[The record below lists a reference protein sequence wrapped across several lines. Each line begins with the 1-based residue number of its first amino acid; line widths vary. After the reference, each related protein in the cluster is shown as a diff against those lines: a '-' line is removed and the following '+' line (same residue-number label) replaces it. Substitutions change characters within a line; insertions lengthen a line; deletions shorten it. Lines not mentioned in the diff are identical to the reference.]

1 MHHNKPMTNRQKKEY
16 FKQLYKT
23 YRDEMYY
30 VAYSYLQNCEEA
42 EDLVHDTFMAII
54 PKLDEM
60 KGNSEQKNWNF
71 LLTILKHKAINLCK
85 WRKRYIEKTFLN
97 ELLEEVYEEE
107 PFIKIVE
114 TERQEYCSRVL
125 SMMSESY
132 RDLLLMHYYY
142 DMDATEISRK
152 LEKSPDNVRHM
163 LSRAR
168 KRFKELWNGNEEENE
183 QFEEER
189 KRKRG

>member
-1 MHHNKPMTNRQKKEY
+1 
-16 FKQLYKT
+16 
-23 YRDEMYY
+23 MYY
-30 VAYSYLQNCEEA
+30 VAHSYLQNCEEA
-42 EDLVHDTFMAII
+42 EDLVHDTFMAVI

-85 WRKRYIEKTFLN
+85 WRKRYIDQEFLN
-97 ELLEEVYEEE
+97 ELLDEVYEEE

-114 TERQEYCSRVL
+114 TERQEYCSWVL
-125 SMMSESY
+125 SKMSESY

-142 DMDATEISRK
+142 DMDSTEIARK

-168 KRFKELWNGNEEENE
+168 KRFKELWDGNEESKE

>member
-1 MHHNKPMTNRQKKEY
+1 MSYKKPMSRRQKREY

-23 YRDEMYY
+23 YRDEMYH

-42 EDLVHDTFMAII
+42 EDLVHDTFLAII
-54 PKLDEM
+54 PKLDDM

-85 WRKRYIEKTFLN
+85 WRKRCIGKESLS
-97 ELLEEVYEEE
+97 ELLEEMYEEPYTRIAE
-107 PFIKIVE
+107 I
-114 TERQEYCSRVL
+114 ERQECCKQVL
-125 SMMSESY
+125 EGMNETY
-132 RDLLLMHYYY
+132 RDILLMHYYY
-142 DMDATEISRK
+142 DMDATEIARK

-168 KRFKELWNGNEEENE
+168 KRFRELWDRNEGREEIQE
-183 QFEEER
+183 DIRR
-189 KRKRG
+189 KKRG